1 MPSGT
6 AKTAAMMKPPSTRQT
21 VTPISPAKPYSVN
34 SETPASA
41 AFSGSARNSGGTMPP
56 SVTAAQAAM
65 NSTKNRIPRTV
76 RRPGETGLRGS
87 NTKNPRCLLEEAGV
101 NHRLEVGDLLDH
113 AGQLGRASCRERVC
127 PYVSISVVAVSL
139 KKKIYKQPPNSSTG

>member
-1 MPSGT
+1 MIRR
-6 AKTAAMMKPPSTRQT
+6 PPRSTRT
-21 VTPISPAKPYSVN
+21 DTLFPDTTLFRSISPAKPYSVN
-34 SETPASA
+34 SETPGSA

-101 NHRLEVGDLLDH
+101 NHRLEVGALLDH
-113 AGQLGRASCRERVC
+113 AGLQLDVGGLLHEGLQVDLEIDWKSTR
-127 PYVSISVVAVSL
+127 L
-139 KKKIYKQPPNSSTG
+139 NSSH